1 MDASAG
7 WRGGDTSADEAA
19 RADVD
24 ALAARAPCSGL
35 KLATRRGG
43 VQKQRTGG
51 LKMGRRSNGP
61 EGVLK
66 PNSVERMEEPCTS
79 PFPGREFGLS
89 TTTTTTFDIAIAD
102 ELLSMCR
109 RAVQLCRSFFFVNSP
124 LRNTKQLCTCR
135 PMMSRSAR

>member
-1 MDASAG
+1 MQ
-7 WRGGDTSADEAA
+7 
-19 RADVD
+19 RAQ
-24 ALAARAPCSGL
+24 
-35 KLATRRGG
+35 TRYKAGG

-89 TTTTTTFDIAIAD
+89 TTSSTFDIAIAD

-109 RAVQLCRSFFFVNSP
+109 RAVQLCRSFF
-124 LRNTKQLCTCR
+124 
-135 PMMSRSAR
+135 SRQFSSQKHEAAVHVSAYDV